1 MSTFHTLTLSG
12 CSPVPL
18 AHYLKALGVLRLVAE
33 SSAGDSDATAAWK
46 ADQLTLT
53 SRFDEATLLSFF
65 LNDYQ
70 PTPVLAP
77 WNGGSGFYKKDN
89 REAFNAITTSK
100 AKRLFFYQS
109 SIASARE
116 AVEALGLKEKPD
128 GERKSQL
135 LHLCRNTLPDDAL
148 GWLDAVFVL
157 GQDGPKYP
165 PLLGTGGNDGRLEFT
180 NNFMQRITE
189 LMDPATGEPT
199 PNSGRWL
206 RASLFGYASPGS
218 TAKAPIGQ
226 FFPGAAGG
234 ANATSGFDAPSGVNP
249 WDFVLMIEG
258 ALLFAA
264 ASVKR
269 LETTGDGSLVYPF
282 CVRQAGVGYASAS
295 TSDEK
300 DARCEMWLPI
310 WERPTPLAELYAIFS
325 EGRAQVSGRSARN
338 GVDFARAAVSLGVD
352 RGIAAFQR
360 YGFQVRNGLAY
371 FATPLDRVQVRRNS
385 RVDVLV
391 DIDQWHDRL
400 RGKAADGPASVSR
413 ALNAIERSILD
424 LCRDGSH
431 GNIQSLLIKLGQ
443 AEHALTRS
451 FKWTSES
458 FIRPLSGLRAEWL
471 SCPDTV
477 EFRLAQS
484 LAGLRS
490 SFGKGKETL
499 WMRQHLE
506 PLEIGTAADHSW
518 VNWDKTPSND
528 LTWHAG
534 DLTDSLNAILSR
546 RIQRVEKSG
555 AEGWP
560 DWSPR
565 YAKLAD
571 ITAFIEGRTDDALL
585 ADLIWGL
592 SLIDWQAVAHADK
605 QQRKQDE
612 KTDLR
617 YDWKL
622 DEAHR
627 AIPSS
632 FYGLLKL
639 CFRRKGK
646 DENPISIVPAIH
658 QRASAGDG
666 LAASQLAARRLRASG
681 EAPLVREL
689 RVSADIT
696 KRTAAALLFP
706 ISPRDMTL
714 LKLTLQHQTE
724 NQTA

>member
-33 SSAGDSDATAAWK
+33 SSAGDSNATAAWN
-46 ADQLTLT
+46 ADQLRLT

-65 LNDYQ
+65 LSNYQ

-89 REAFNAITTSK
+89 REAINAITTGK
-100 AKRLFFYQS
+100 ATRLSFYQS

-128 GERKSQL
+128 GDRKAQL
-135 LHLCRNTLPDDAL
+135 LHLCRNNFPDDAI

-157 GQDGPKYP
+157 GLDGPKYP

-206 RASLFGYASPGS
+206 RASLFGRASPGS

-295 TSDEK
+295 TADEK

-310 WERPTPLAELYAIFS
+310 WERPTPLAELRAIFS

-385 RVDVLV
+385 RVDVLA

-413 ALNAIERSILD
+413 ALNAIERSILN
-424 LCRDGSH
+424 LCRDGSPE
-431 GNIQSLLIKLGQ
+431 NIQSLLINLGQ

-471 SCPDTV
+471 SCPDTA

-499 WMRQHLE
+499 WIRQHLE
-506 PLEIGTAADHSW
+506 PLEIGTTADHSW

-528 LTWHAG
+528 LAWHDG
-534 DLTDSLNAILSR
+534 DLTDTLNATLSR
-546 RIQRVEKSG
+546 RILRVEKSG
-555 AEGWP
+555 AKGWP

-565 YAKLAD
+565 YAKLVD

-592 SLIDWQAVAHADK
+592 SLIDWQAVAYADK
-605 QQRKQDE
+605 QHSNHDDN
-612 KTDLR
+612 TDLR
-617 YDWKL
+617 YDWKT
-622 DEAHR
+622 DDAHR

-632 FYGLLKL
+632 FYGILKL
-639 CFRRKGK
+639 CFRRNGR
-646 DENPISIVPAIH
+646 DENPIPIVPAIH

-666 LAASQLAARRLRASG
+666 VAASRLAARRLRASG

-689 RVSADIT
+689 RVAAET
-696 KRTAAALLFP
+696 AKRTAAALLFP

-724 NQTA
+724 N